1 MTIIMRSLSTVLL
14 RLACLANAANSFNE
28 GQRSEGQKGT
38 LHYRDYFYVGG
49 MYTQQGNSTLVHG
62 QMYVEHL
69 APAKITQP
77 LPIIFIEGHGM
88 TGTNLLNTP
97 DGRLGW
103 ADYFLSKGYEVTL
116 SLSVS
121 STSA

>member
-1 MTIIMRSLSTVLL
+1 MLSLCTTLF
-14 RLACLANAANSFNE
+14 RLICLANAAIFFDE
-28 GQRSEGQKGT
+28 GWYSEVQKGT
-38 LHYRDYFYVGG
+38 LHYRDFFYAGG
-49 MYTQQGNSTLVHG
+49 AYTQQGNSTLVHG

-77 LPIIFIEGHGM
+77 LPIVFIEGHGM

-103 ADYFLSKGYEVTL
+103 ADYFLSKGYEVML
-116 SLSVS
+116 P
-121 STSA
+121 